1 MPVRR
6 SSERTVVRQQ
16 TAALLHSL
24 GATPGEV
31 AASLAAAG
39 VRGVPANSR
48 ECAVAVYLGAVVSA
62 DPRVRGVKVCK
73 SEVLVER
80 SGWWR
85 RSVVVPLP
93 SAVRQFIAAFDAR
106 SYPELVRP
114 GLPAGIPPMGQDGS
128 STSPSSALPQQP
140 A

>member
-1 MPVRR
+1 VRR

-16 TAALLHSL
+16 TAALLQAL

-31 AASLAAAG
+31 AHSLAAAG

-48 ECAVAVYLGAVVSA
+48 ECAVAVYLGAVVRA

-93 SAVRQFIAAFDAR
+93 TAVRQFIAAFDAR

-114 GLPAGIPPMGQDGS
+114 GVPSSAEQPGS
-128 STSPSSALPQQP
+128 SGSSASTSPSAAPQQP